1 MDDFDFV
8 AVPHDRLRPACAAH
22 DFAVEFYGEAFRR
35 KCELADERVERE
47 FVRQFAYFPV
57 DVDAQNFSPQG

>member
-1 MDDFDFV
+1 
-8 AVPHDRLRPACAAH
+8 
-22 DFAVEFYGEAFRR
+22 
-35 KCELADERVERE
+35 LADERVERE